1 MASGN
6 YLTAQEAATALG
18 VSLTTLYAY
27 VSRGLVRSEAVGKTR
42 SRRYHLEDILA
53 LQERREQRKN
63 PQKIVEGALQ
73 LGAPLMESAL
83 TLIADGRLY
92 YRGRDVLELAQT
104 RTAEQVAW
112 LLWTGQMTSS
122 EQFTA
127 LPALSPKVGAARRA
141 VAGLMPVEVFQVLL
155 PLAAVDDL
163 AAFDLRPA
171 AVVQSGMRILRLLA
185 ALAVGGR
192 PSAAGVAETLQRGWV
207 PDDEAARAGLNTALI
222 LCADHEFN
230 VSAFTARCVAS
241 AGSTPYAVV
250 SAGLAALQGTR
261 HGGHTVRV
269 EALFDEVR
277 EPQRAREAIVDRLRR
292 GEGISGFEQQ
302 LYPAGDPRGAA
313 LVRLATDLRPQS
325 REVELAS
332 AVIAAV
338 QEVTGE
344 RPTVDFGLAML
355 ARALRLPPGAA
366 LALFAIGRSIGWIG
380 HAIEQYQQ
388 DHVIRPRARYIGEP
402 PRSP

>member
-1 MASGN
+1 MASDH

-18 VSLTTLYAY
+18 VSLPTLYAY
-27 VSRGLVRSEAVGKTR
+27 VSRGLIRSEAVGKTR
-42 SRRYHLEDILA
+42 TRRYHLEDILV

-63 PQKIVEGALQ
+63 PQKIVEGALN

-104 RTAEQVAW
+104 HTAEQVAW
-112 LLWTGQMTSS
+112 LLWTGQVAAS
-122 EQFTA
+122 EQFTTA
-127 LPALSPKVGAARRA
+127 PVLAPRVRAARHA
-141 VAGLMPVEVFQVLL
+141 VAGLTPVEAFQALL

-163 AAFDLRPA
+163 AAYDLRPA
-171 AVVQSGMRILRLLA
+171 AVAQSGMRILRLLA
-185 ALAVGGR
+185 ALAVGAR
-192 PSAAGVAETLQRGWV
+192 PSAANVAATLQRGWV
-207 PDDEAARAGLNTALI
+207 PDDEPARAGLNTALI

-230 VSAFTARCVAS
+230 VSTFTARCVAS
-241 AGSTPYAVV
+241 AGSPPYAVV

-277 EPQRAREAIVDRLRR
+277 EPQRAREAIADRLRR
-292 GEGISGFEQQ
+292 GEGLPGFGQQ
-302 LYPAGDPRGAA
+302 LYPAGDPRGMA

-332 AVIAAV
+332 AVMAV
-338 QEVTGE
+338 ALEVVGE

-388 DHVIRPRARYIGEP
+388 DRIIRPRARYTGEP